1 MKKPIQKAFTLIE
14 VLAAVLIL
22 AGSITPVILYAA
34 DSMAVSREMEQRVKS
49 TLLAQAEM
57 EKIKNTLRNAFS
69 TDFTAWSTDLGNG
82 FRTER
87 TSTDVSATLKKA
99 QVSVG
104 YDTNGNASLDAA
116 EILITLTTQIVERN

>member
-1 MKKPIQKAFTLIE
+1 MKKPTQKAFTLIE

-34 DSMAVSREMEQRVKS
+34 DSMAVSREMEQKVKS

-69 TDFTAWSTDLGNG
+69 TDFTAWPGDLGNA
-82 FRTER
+82 FYAER
-87 TSTDVSATLKKA
+87 TSTDVSETLKKA

-104 YDTNGNASLDAA
+104 YDTNTNASLDAA